1 MLESN
6 QIRGV
11 RFAADAMNINHAAHP
26 LRFRESHRGIV
37 RLSGTGSMMGA
48 TCHKMG
54 DWLAIGVSRNLGC
67 HSRNSVSRRP
77 SSSAHRTLSFRFQ
90 NETLR
95 LS

>member
-37 RLSGTGSMMGA
+37 RLLFASA
-48 TCHKMG
+48 
-54 DWLAIGVSRNLGC
+54 LAI
-67 HSRNSVSRRP
+67 
-77 SSSAHRTLSFRFQ
+77 
-90 NETLR
+90 
-95 LS
+95 